1 MRQPF
6 LLKSKKPTGLD
17 EGIGMIKTGKK
28 SLQNQKT
35 AYLFILPAM
44 IVLTIFVFVPLIAAF
59 VISFLNMDIYMKDI
73 SFAGIANYIT
83 MFRDDRV
90 WNATGNT
97 FWFAILEI
105 PLQIFLALL
114 LTMLMIKN
122 TRIHKVLRATFYI
135 PYICSMTAISI
146 LWSMI
151 LNPNSG
157 MLAYTLRKIGITM
170 PNLLNSTTW
179 AIVVVALV
187 TVWKNFGYTL
197 TLLSAAAL
205 DIPAALYEAAEID
218 GANSFSKF
226 IYVTVPSIRNTISF
240 CIVTTLIATFQAFD
254 QIYVMTGGGPQ
265 NSTETLV
272 GYIYSRGFQTTHDLG
287 YASTISV
294 YLFVIIAVITFIL
307 RRHTLRGEEES

>member
-1 MRQPF
+1 
-6 LLKSKKPTGLD
+6 
-17 EGIGMIKTGKK
+17 MIKTGKK

-83 MFRDDRV
+83 MFRDGRV

-157 MLAYTLRKIGITM
+157 MLAYMLRKIGITM

-205 DIPAALYEAAEID
+205 DIPAALYEAAELD

>member
-1 MRQPF
+1 
-6 LLKSKKPTGLD
+6 
-17 EGIGMIKTGKK
+17 MIKTGKK

-83 MFRDDRV
+83 MFRDGRV

-157 MLAYTLRKIGITM
+157 MLAYMLRKIGITM

-205 DIPAALYEAAEID
+205 DIPAALYEAAELD

-254 QIYVMTGGGPQ
+254 QIYVMTDGGPQ

>member
-1 MRQPF
+1 
-6 LLKSKKPTGLD
+6 
-17 EGIGMIKTGKK
+17 MIKTGKK

-157 MLAYTLRKIGITM
+157 MLAYMLRKIGITM

-205 DIPAALYEAAEID
+205 DIPAALYEAAELD

>member
-1 MRQPF
+1 MV
-6 LLKSKKPTGLD
+6 KSR
-17 EGIGMIKTGKK
+17 KK

-83 MFRDDRV
+83 MIHDGRV

-122 TRIHKVLRATFYI
+122 TRLHKVLRATFYI
-135 PYICSMTAISI
+135 PYVCSMTAISI

-157 MLAYTLRKIGITM
+157 MLAYVLRKVGIIM

-205 DIPAALYEAAEID
+205 DIPAALYEAAELD

-226 IYVTVPSIRNTISF
+226 IYVTVPSIKHTISF

-307 RRHTLRGEEES
+307 RKYTLREEEEA

>member
-1 MRQPF
+1 MT
-6 LLKSKKPTGLD
+6 KVK
-17 EGIGMIKTGKK
+17 KK

-59 VISFLNMDIYMKDI
+59 VISFLNMDIYVKDI
-73 SFAGIANYIT
+73 SFAGFANYIT

-122 TRIHKVLRATFYI
+122 NRIHKVLRATFYI

-157 MLAYTLRKIGITM
+157 MLAYILRKIGIQM

-197 TLLSAAAL
+197 TLMSAAAL
-205 DIPAALYEAAEID
+205 DIPVALYEAAELD
-218 GANSFSKF
+218 GANNFSKF
-226 IYVTVPSIRNTISF
+226 VYVTVPSIRNTISF

-265 NSTETLV
+265 YSTETLV

-294 YLFVIIAVITFIL
+294 YLFMIIAIITFVL
-307 RRHTLRGEEES
+307 RKYTLRGEGE

>member
-1 MRQPF
+1 MV
-6 LLKSKKPTGLD
+6 KSR
-17 EGIGMIKTGKK
+17 KK

-83 MFRDDRV
+83 MIHDERV

-122 TRIHKVLRATFYI
+122 TRLHKVLRATFYI
-135 PYICSMTAISI
+135 PYVCSMTAISI

-157 MLAYTLRKIGITM
+157 MLAYVLRKVGIIM

-205 DIPAALYEAAEID
+205 DIPAALYEAAELD

-226 IYVTVPSIRNTISF
+226 IYVTVPSIKHTISF

-307 RRHTLRGEEES
+307 RKYTLREEEEA